1 MPRRRLHMPSRHA
14 RFSPSSADRYIHCT
28 PSLRLGEEHGPPDT
42 GSVYTAEG
50 TEAHELGEYLLRQS
64 LGEEMADPRPSMK
77 YYNDEMQEC
86 AEGYR
91 DAVLDLYNQLRL
103 RSKDVAL
110 FIEQEVS
117 FEAYV
122 PGGFGT
128 SDCVIIGG
136 GEMFVVDYKHGKGVP
151 VSAEGDG
158 TGNSQL
164 KCYALGAWLAFES
177 LYDIQK
183 ITLVIY
189 QPRIGNFSQFSL
201 SAEELLSWADKVLRP
216 AAALALAGEGELAC
230 GSWCRFCRAKA
241 VCRKRAE
248 ENLALARYDFAR
260 PPTLEDDEVNLI
272 LARLPDLEAWA
283 SDIRDYALQ
292 RALSGYAWDDFKLV
306 EGRSTRHF
314 TDEEAVA
321 KIVADAG
328 YDPYERKVKGI
339 TSLTSTLGKSRFN
352 ELLGNFIEKTPG
364 KPTLVPRADK
374 RPELFV
380 TQTPQQDFSTI

>member
-1 MPRRRLHMPSRHA
+1 MPSKHSRTG
-14 RFSPSSADRYIHCT
+14 PSSAERWVHCP
-28 PSLRLGEEHGPPDT
+28 PSLRLGEEYGAPDA
-42 GSVYTAEG
+42 GSVYAAEG
-50 TEAHELGEYLLRQS
+50 TEAHELGEYLLRQA
-64 LGEEMADPRPSMK
+64 LGEAMEDPRPDMQF
-77 YYNDEMQEC
+77 YNEEMQEC

-91 DAVLDLYNQLRL
+91 DTVLELYNQLKL
-103 RSKDVAL
+103 RSQDAVL
-110 FIEQEVS
+110 YVEQEIS
-117 FEAYV
+117 FEEYV

-128 SDCVIIGG
+128 SDCVIIGD
-136 GEMFVVDYKHGKGVP
+136 GEMLVVDYKHGKGVP
-151 VSAEGDG
+151 VSAEGEDG
-158 TGNSQL
+158 EGNPQL
-164 KCYALGAWLAFES
+164 KCYALGAYLAFS
-177 LYDIQK
+177 PLYNIEK
-183 ITLVIY
+183 VTLVIY

-201 SAEELLSWADKVLRP
+201 PVEALLTWAEGTLRP

-272 LARLPDLEAWA
+272 LGKLPALEAWA
-283 SDIRDYALQ
+283 ADIRDYALQ
-292 RALSGYAWDDFKLV
+292 RALGGYAWDDFKLV

-321 KIVADAG
+321 KIVVDAG

-339 TSLTSTLGKSRFN
+339 TAMTTLLGKAKLN
-352 ELLGNFIEKTPG
+352 DLLGSLIEKAPG
-364 KPTLVPRADK
+364 KPTLAPRSDK

-380 TQTPQQDFSTI
+380 STPPEADFS

>member
-1 MPRRRLHMPSRHA
+1 MPSRHA
-14 RFSPSSADRYIHCT
+14 RFGPSSADRYIHC
-28 PSLRLGEEHGPPDT
+28 PPALRMGEEYGAPDT
-42 GSVYTAEG
+42 GSVYAAEG
-50 TEAHELGEYLLRQS
+50 TEAHELGEYLLRQA
-64 LGEEMADPRPSMK
+64 LGEEMEDPRPKMQ
-77 YYNDEMQEC
+77 YYCDEMQEC

-110 FIEQEVS
+110 YVEQEVS
-117 FEAYV
+117 FEQYV

-136 GEMFVVDYKHGKGVP
+136 GEMIIVDYKHGKGVP

-158 TGNSQL
+158 AGNAQL
-164 KCYALGAWLAFES
+164 KCYALGAYLAFEA
-177 LYDIQK
+177 LYEISK

-189 QPRIGNFSQFSL
+189 QPRIDNFSSFTL
-201 SAEELLSWADKVLRP
+201 SVEELLTWADTVLRP
-216 AAALALAGEGELAC
+216 AAQLALAGDGDLAC

-260 PPTLEDDEVNLI
+260 PPNLEDDEINVI
-272 LARLPDLEAWA
+272 LAKLPDLEAWA
-283 SDIRDYALQ
+283 ADIKEYALS
-292 RALSGYAWDDFKLV
+292 RALGGYAWDDFKLV
-306 EGRSTRHF
+306 EGRTTRRF
-314 TDEEAVA
+314 TDEAKVA
-321 KIVADAG
+321 EVVAAAG
-328 YDPYERKVKGI
+328 FDPYEKRLKG
-339 TSLTSTLGKSRFN
+339 LTTMSGMLGKKRF
-352 ELLGNFIEKTPG
+352 EEMLGSLVEKPSG

-380 TQTPQQDFSTI
+380 TQSPEKDFA

>member
-1 MPRRRLHMPSRHA
+1 MPNKHA

-28 PSLRLGEEHGPPDT
+28 PSLRLGEEYGPSDT
-42 GSVYTAEG
+42 GSVFTAEG
-50 TEAHELGEYLLRQS
+50 TEAHELGEYLLRTA
-64 LGEEMADPRPSMK
+64 LGEAVEDPRPGMT
-77 YYNDEMQEC
+77 YYNEEMQEC

-91 DAVLDLYNQLRL
+91 DAVLDLYHQLRL
-103 RSKDVAL
+103 RSPDAAL
-110 FIEQEVS
+110 YVEQEVS
-117 FEAYV
+117 FEEYV

-128 SDCVIIGG
+128 SDCVIIGD
-136 GEMFVVDYKHGKGVP
+136 GEMLVVDYKHGKGVP
-151 VSAEGDG
+151 VSAEGEDG
-158 TGNSQL
+158 EGNPQL
-164 KCYALGAWLAFES
+164 KCYALGAYLAFES
-177 LYDIQK
+177 LYSIEK

-201 SAEELLSWADKVLRP
+201 SVEALLAWADKVLRP

-272 LARLPDLEAWA
+272 LGKLPALEAWA
-283 SDIRDYALQ
+283 ADIRDYALQ
-292 RALSGYAWDDFKLV
+292 RALGGYAWDDFKLV

-321 KIVADAG
+321 KIVEG
-328 YDPYERKVKGI
+328 VGLDPYERKVKGI
-339 TSLTSTLGKSRFN
+339 TAMTTLLGKARLN
-352 ELLGNFIEKTPG
+352 DLLGNLIEKAPG
-364 KPTLVPRADK
+364 KPTLAPRSDK

-380 TQTPQQDFSTI
+380 STPPEADFSGGN